1 MPTPSGQI
9 TVSVNLS
16 TTLRVY
22 QSEASEEGVCAVT
35 LAADSTVGD
44 LLDLLAVPR
53 DAAKLVFVNHAKRP
67 LDSPLTDGSRVDIF
81 PLIAGG

>member
-1 MPTPSGQI
+1 MPTPGEQI

-22 QSEASEEGVCAVT
+22 QPEASEDGVYAVT

-53 DAAKLVFVNHAKRP
+53 DAAKLVFVNHVKQP
-67 LDSPLTDGSRVDIF
+67 LNGPLTDGSRVDVF